1 MPRYLKIEICR
12 TWVAGDGDMEVFEAI
27 SQRRSIR
34 RFKTEDVDESL
45 IEKIIKSGVW
55 APSAGNLQ
63 SWELILVKNAQ
74 TREKLSE
81 AAYLREFIAK
91 APMVMIPCVNLRVSG
106 GVYGKRGAELY
117 SLQDVSCAVENMLL
131 MAHAMGLGA
140 CWVGAFNEQQ
150 VIELLEIPDHIRPVA
165 LIPMGYPDEK
175 PYPPPR
181 RDLEDL
187 LHFERY

>member
-1 MPRYLKIEICR
+1 MGF
-12 TWVAGDGDMEVFEAI
+12 TGDGDMEVSEAI

-34 RFKTEDVDESL
+34 KFKTEDVEESL

-63 SWELILVKNAQ
+63 SWELILVKNPQ

-81 AAYLREFIAK
+81 AAYMRDFIAK
-91 APMVMIPCVNLRVSG
+91 APVVMVPCVNLRVSG
-106 GVYGKRGAELY
+106 GVYGSRGVELY
-117 SLQDVSCAVENMLL
+117 SLQDVSCAIENMLL
-131 MAHAMGLGA
+131 MVHTVGLGA
-140 CWVGAFNEQQ
+140 CWVGAFEEKK
-150 VIELLEIPDHIRPVA
+150 VIDLLEIPDYIRPVA